1 MSQSENVAIFDR
13 IKDKIGIVVV
23 SAAQNKEKLSH
34 VPHEKMEDLAVVY
47 SLGAG
52 DKVGMITNE
61 DLKKMGITEDQ
72 LRHAAMEQAP
82 KSHQL
87 TIKTIEE
94 ALGIPDSTELESQ
107 KLFVASTAD
116 AFLGAGVIAYPGFM
130 EKAAEITGG
139 DFYVLPS
146 SIHEVLLMQDCG
158 ESNAAGLKAMV
169 KSINETEVSPEE
181 RLTNNV
187 YHYDSRE
194 KIFETADKFEARM
207 EKEKEAEKSTEK
219 SSVLDKLD
227 AGKEQADKDISFKV
241 KVKSSKNR
249 EQSR

>member
-1 MSQSENVAIFDR
+1 MNQSEKIASFDR
-13 IKDKIGIVVV
+13 IKDMIGIVVV
-23 SAAQNKEKLSH
+23 SAEHNKEKLAH
-34 VPHEKMEDLAVVY
+34 VPHERMEDLAVVY

-82 KSHQL
+82 NSHQL

-94 ALGIPDSTELESQ
+94 ALGMPDSSELESRE
-107 KLFVASTAD
+107 LYVASTAD

-146 SIHEVLLMQDCG
+146 SIHEVLLMQDRG
-158 ESNAAGLKAMV
+158 ETNAAELQGMV
-169 KSINETEVSPEE
+169 KGINESEVSPEE
-181 RLTNNV
+181 RLSNNV
-187 YHYDSRE
+187 YHYDSKE

-207 EKEKEAEKSTEK
+207 EKEKEAEKSADK
-219 SSVLDKLD
+219 GSVLDKLD
-227 AGKEQADKDISFKV
+227 AGKEKADKDISLKV
-241 KVKSSKNR
+241 KVKSDKNR

>member
-1 MSQSENVAIFDR
+1 
-13 IKDKIGIVVV
+13 
-23 SAAQNKEKLSH
+23 
-34 VPHEKMEDLAVVY
+34 MEDLAVVY

-139 DFYVLPS
+139 DFYVLKRRWKIQVS
-146 SIHEVLLMQDCG
+146 RKTRWRDMKSCSLFTATSRISLIRTYTRIRTRT
-158 ESNAAGLKAMV
+158 V
-169 KSINETEVSPEE
+169 KEC
-181 RLTNNV
+181 
-187 YHYDSRE
+187 RE
-194 KIFETADKFEARM
+194 I
-207 EKEKEAEKSTEK
+207 
-219 SSVLDKLD
+219 L
-227 AGKEQADKDISFKV
+227 
-241 KVKSSKNR
+241 
-249 EQSR
+249 